1 MPDREKVMQ
10 WLETCVSGC
19 EEGCPYEYKN
29 LVYRVECKADL
40 MRDTLALLKE
50 QEPKL
55 VRYTASTVRCPNCN
69 KQITTKGC
77 IHREIN
83 YCWKCGQA
91 VKWDE

>member
-1 MPDREKVMQ
+1 MPDREKVIED
-10 WLETCVSGC
+10 LKKLHGSEETM
-19 EEGCPYEYKN
+19 EL
-29 LVYRVECKADL
+29 LVDVI
-40 MRDTLALLKE
+40 TLLKE

-77 IHREIN
+77 IHREIK

-91 VKWDE
+91 VKWE

>member
-1 MPDREKVMQ
+1 MTDREKAIRI
-10 WLETCVSGC
+10 LEGS
-19 EEGCPYEYKN
+19 YKDFVLRHN
-29 LVYRVECKADL
+29 GELLTVNKL
-40 MRDTLALLKE
+40 IALLKE

-91 VKWDE
+91 VKWDETDSLTSEGGK